1 MSPFGETRS
10 FTAAC
15 VCDRERE
22 GILDCRPSTNFSGE
36 MGGERAEETKTNT
49 PQGVLQLHPI
59 FLLPFKAHIF
69 KACL

>member
-1 MSPFGETRS
+1 MNPFGETRS

-22 GILDCRPSTNFSGE
+22 GILDCRPSTLTSQVKWEENRLKKKKQTPLKVSSSITQSFSSPSKP
-36 MGGERAEETKTNT
+36 T
-49 PQGVLQLHPI
+49 
-59 FLLPFKAHIF
+59 F